1 MKDNRHKEQR
11 GSKGKKESE
20 REREIEKEGGEDKE
34 KKMASIYKSLP
45 NE

>member
-1 MKDNRHKEQR
+1 MAKCPER
-11 GSKGKKESE
+11 GRKKESE